1 MILLLAVIIPRK
13 YDVHAVTCLHI
24 LHCFKTT
31 VLVSSLVSLLVL
43 VLLMILTTWC
53 REWTNSNIVW
63 LWWLYIQTNRVQLCI
78 ACRPTTTCYYISHDT
93 WLSCATC
100 TWFSNSRCAV
110 NMKPRI
116 SVLQVSKSVSQSVHL
131 YSAPESRKNVSTVPG
146 GREQVRLQCTYEGV
160 LWQLV
165 DHPRRSVTVLV

>member
-78 ACRPTTTCYYISHDT
+78 ACYYISHDT

-116 SVLQVSKSVSQSVHL
+116 SVLQVSKSVSQCICIRRRNRVKTSQQCQAVENRCVF
-131 YSAPESRKNVSTVPG
+131 SARMKAFYDSS
-146 GREQVRLQCTYEGV
+146 
-160 LWQLV
+160 
-165 DHPRRSVTVLV
+165 